1 MTKRRCFFFF
11 LSFFLSTDCW
21 YCQVNVDSRSLTFEE
36 LKVFLEVLINQMSVA
51 AIVLW
56 KTEENCVNFS

>member
-1 MTKRRCFFFF
+1 MTKRRCFFF
-11 LSFFLSTDCW
+11 LSFFLSIDCW

-56 KTEENCVNFS
+56 KTEENYVNFS